1 LEELQWN
8 IDIIEAGEDPEM
20 QETISKTNPI
30 FPVKDDSKV
39 VFRVSPKRIL
49 RYVFLFL
56 CYLIIAIFTLV
67 TAMYFFFDS
76 SIFGLLIAI
85 VYPSIA
91 LLLSIIYIS
100 AGIVI
105 IRFSFMKKRREMI
118 IISTL
123 CMFLFIGAIIPYTG
137 IPEGIAAA
145 ESQMT
150 ETYGIAYDNLDTS
163 SMRPEPY
170 SLYDNLY
177 GVPIDESRFSVQE
190 NIEYLDNGVDKF
202 FFDWYRPSGE
212 GPFPVIIALHGG
224 AWVIGNKG
232 RGNVILF
239 NRYFASQG
247 YAVFDLNYGL
257 FDVETLSG
265 EAAAA
270 FGTFAALGGGFSP
283 EYNESYT
290 LQQQIENIGEF
301 TKVLELN
308 NTKYSADLDNVFVVG
323 RSAGGHMASL
333 VTLGHQ
339 NPLFAGNFS
348 ASMIVKG
355 GIWIYPLTNFT
366 RDESGFFD
374 ALMEGSLPIE
384 EQYKKLSA
392 SFLITNS
399 SVTPPIMI
407 VHGNKDRLA
416 DYETQGRRFY
426 QYATGLGK
434 KCLMITIPWA
444 GHAFDFL
451 FQGYGGQISTYYI
464 ERFLAL
470 ELGGG

>member
-1 LEELQWN
+1 
-8 IDIIEAGEDPEM
+8 M
-20 QETISKTNPI
+20 
-30 FPVKDDSKV
+30 
-39 VFRVSPKRIL
+39 SPKRIL
-49 RYVFLFL
+49 RYAFLFL
-56 CYLIIAIFTLV
+56 CYSIIAIFTLV
-67 TAMYFFFDS
+67 TALYLFVDS
-76 SIFGLLIAI
+76 SLFGWLITMF
-85 VYPSIA
+85 YPIIA
-91 LLLSIIYIS
+91 PLLSIIYIS
-100 AGIVI
+100 CGLVI

-118 IISTL
+118 IVSAL
-123 CMFLFIGAIIPYTG
+123 CMFLFLGAIIPYTG
-137 IPEGIAAA
+137 IPGGITAA
-145 ESQMT
+145 EDQMS
-150 ETYGIAYDNLDTS
+150 ETYGMAYDDLDTS
-163 SMRPEPY
+163 SMKPVPY
-170 SLYDNLY
+170 SLFDNLF
-177 GVPIDESRFSVQE
+177 GVPIDESRFSVKE
-190 NIEYLDNGVDKF
+190 NIEYFDNGVDRF

-232 RGNVILF
+232 QGNVILF

-247 YAVFDLNYGL
+247 YVVFDLNYGL

-270 FGTFAALGGGFSP
+270 FGTFSALGGGLNP
-283 EYNESYT
+283 EYNGSYT

-301 TKVLELN
+301 TKMLELN
-308 NTKYSADLDNVFVVG
+308 STKYSADLDNVFVVG

-339 NPLFAGNFS
+339 NPLYAGNFS

-355 GIWIYPLTNFT
+355 GIWIYPPTNFT

-399 SVTPPIMI
+399 TVTPPIMI
-407 VHGNKDRLA
+407 VHGNKDGLA

-434 KCLMITIPWA
+434 KCLLITIPWA

-464 ERFLAL
+464 ERFMAL

>member
-1 LEELQWN
+1 
-8 IDIIEAGEDPEM
+8 M
-20 QETISKTNPI
+20 
-30 FPVKDDSKV
+30 
-39 VFRVSPKRIL
+39 SPKRIL
-49 RYVFLFL
+49 RYLFLFL
-56 CYLIIAIFTLV
+56 CYSILAIFTLV
-67 TAMYFFFDS
+67 TVLYLFLGS
-76 SIFGLLIAI
+76 SVFGWLVSI
-85 VYPSIA
+85 VYPSISP
-91 LLLSIIYIS
+91 LLSITYIS

-105 IRFSFMKKRREMI
+105 IRFSFMKKRREMFI
-118 IISTL
+118 VTAL
-123 CMFLFIGAIIPYTG
+123 CLFLFISAIIPYTAIPGG
-137 IPEGIAAA
+137 ISEA
-145 ESQMT
+145 ERQMN

-163 SMRPEPY
+163 LMRPVPY
-170 SLYDNLY
+170 SLYDSIY

-202 FFDWYRPSGE
+202 YFDWYRPTGE

-232 RGNVILF
+232 MGNVILF

-247 YAVFDLNYGL
+247 YVVFDINYGL

-270 FGTFAALGGGFSP
+270 FRTFSTLGGAINP
-283 EYNESYT
+283 KYNGSYT

-301 TKVLELN
+301 TKVLGLN
-308 NTKYSADLDNVFVVG
+308 STEYLADMDTVFVVG

-339 NPLFAGNFS
+339 NPLYGGNFS

-355 GIWIYPLTNFT
+355 GISIYPPTNFS
-366 RDESGFFD
+366 RDETGFFD

-392 SFLITNS
+392 AFLITNS
-399 SVTPPIMI
+399 TVTPPIMI
-407 VHGNKDRLA
+407 VHGSKDGLA
-416 DYETQGRRFY
+416 DYETQGRSFY
-426 QYATGLGK
+426 QYATGLSK
-434 KCLMITIPWA
+434 KCLLITIPWA

-451 FQGYGGQISTYYI
+451 FQSYGGQMSTFYL